1 MYCRVV
7 HIKFVSE
14 IQMKMVTTYM
24 EHTMLPRNLAAGQI
38 SGEVFKI
45 SETEVFTVSK
55 HKNKT
60 SADKVM
66 ALMPLVDPAQS
77 QFLQDWRPLQQSF
90 QSPQKRRFLRS

>member
-14 IQMKMVTTYM
+14 IQMKMVSSYM

-45 SETEVFTVSK
+45 SENEVFTISK
-55 HKNKT
+55 HPDK
-60 SADKVM
+60 ADKIM
-66 ALMPLVDPAQS
+66 ALMQQELKEIAVGSKLTKLEGQLLIGASPA
-77 QFLQDWRPLQQSF
+77 
-90 QSPQKRRFLRS
+90 

>member
-14 IQMKMVTTYM
+14 IQMKMVTSYM

-45 SETEVFTVSK
+45 SENEVFTVSK
-55 HKNKT
+55 HPDKVT
-60 SADKVM
+60 ADKIM
-66 ALMPLVDPAQS
+66 ALMQQELREIAVGSKLTKLEGQLLIGASPA
-77 QFLQDWRPLQQSF
+77 
-90 QSPQKRRFLRS
+90 

>member
-7 HIKFVSE
+7 HLKFVSE

-45 SETEVFTVSK
+45 SE
-55 HKNKT
+55 N
-60 SADKVM
+60 
-66 ALMPLVDPAQS
+66 
-77 QFLQDWRPLQQSF
+77 
-90 QSPQKRRFLRS
+90 

>member
-14 IQMKMVTTYM
+14 VQMKMVTTYM

-38 SGEVFKI
+38 SGEVFQI
-45 SETEVFTVSK
+45 SENEVFSVSK

-66 ALMPLVDPAQS
+66 TLMQEELREIAAGSKMTKLEGQL
-77 QFLQDWRPLQQSF
+77 FIAG
-90 QSPQKRRFLRS
+90 SPP

>member
-7 HIKFVSE
+7 HIKFLSE

-24 EHTMLPRNLAAGQI
+24 EHTMLPRNLTAGQI

-60 SADKVM
+60 SADKIM
-66 ALMPLVDPAQS
+66 ALMQEELKEMASGSKMTKLEGPVLITASPA
-77 QFLQDWRPLQQSF
+77 
-90 QSPQKRRFLRS
+90 

>member
-14 IQMKMVTTYM
+14 IQMKMVTSYM
-24 EHTMLPRNLAAGQI
+24 EYTMLPRNLAAGQI

-55 HKNKT
+55 HKNKST
-60 SADKVM
+60 ADKVM
-66 ALMPLVDPAQS
+66 GLMQEELKEIAAGSKMTKLEGPILIKG
-77 QFLQDWRPLQQSF
+77 
-90 QSPQKRRFLRS
+90 SPE

>member
-14 IQMKMVTTYM
+14 IQMKMVTSYM

-55 HKNKT
+55 HKNKST
-60 SADKVM
+60 ADKVM
-66 ALMPLVDPAQS
+66 GLMQEELKEISAGSKMTKLEGPILIKG
-77 QFLQDWRPLQQSF
+77 
-90 QSPQKRRFLRS
+90 SPE